1 VKSKDEKETTDDI
14 QGKVLIHM
22 EYTLLKLLEG
32 ERGVVQQHG
41 LYRVRNSCDER
52 LIVYM
57 IELNGVLHVSFYRT
71 LQKSMKKSNCVGC

>member
-14 QGKVLIHM
+14 QGKVLIHT
-22 EYTLLKLLEG
+22 EYTLLKLLEA

-41 LYRVRNSCDER
+41 LYQVRNSCDER

-57 IELNGVLHVSFYRT
+57 REDYD
-71 LQKSMKKSNCVGC
+71 